1 MEEAVRWYDERN
13 EKDSRRDEKMAA
25 DLLASTSEIEQ
36 RQGNWYQLNRW
47 NTILLT
53 NRDLPAFHW
62 GCEYRDMGPVDLRS
76 ENLVES
82 IGESMVSKAAS
93 SPVKPTPVPTGRSYK
108 TERAIRTLDAFQFG
122 VWRQAKAEEAAIT
135 SYLDAYA
142 AGIGCV
148 WTSFDGKKKVLRD
161 QAVFFDNLVIDDR
174 ETLNRCPPQT
184 YRIRQVVPRERIE
197 ATYGVKLEA
206 RKPNE
211 RYHAERNMGD
221 GYEVLVIAWRLP
233 GPDGEGGAH
242 AVVAGNRV
250 LHWEKWTH
258 DWVPLAF
265 FHWQDPVV
273 GFHPKSGV
281 EQLLPDQITQNELN
295 DTNKAQHD
303 MAARLRLMAHANSS
317 MDWSQWDNED
327 FRVLM
332 YAGVKPEQFEF
343 SLAHLQHLYQERE
356 RNRGAAFSFMGLSE
370 AFGQADLPQNVRMDS
385 SAGIREFRNLE
396 DARHLRRWSRY
407 EQFRLQIAENHLLV
421 LSTSKDADA
430 YNVVY
435 HGGRPGARSRS
446 IPYAAVKEVTKDQYT
461 WHFEATPL
469 SSVSVASTRE
479 LTRDFGSRGMGD
491 EGDQHRMFSAIN
503 ATLTEE
509 LEMASYDDILRH
521 LEVLEDG
528 GYEEPT
534 EITNLTYGVKKV
546 TANLHRLLNYEDVPP
561 EVIDNHYNWI
571 LAGLSIQQ
579 AAVAQQT
586 MTPFQPTQGMAGTS
600 ASITPR
606 TMVTNNY

>member
-1 MEEAVRWYDERN
+1 MEEAVRWYDEYK
-13 EKDSRRDEKMAA
+13 EKDSRRSEQQAA
-25 DLLASTSEIEQ
+25 DLISSTAEIEQ
-36 RQGNWYQLNRW
+36 RQGNWYNLNRW

-62 GCEYRDMGPVDLRS
+62 GCEYREMGPVDLRS
-76 ENLVES
+76 ENLIES

-93 SPVKPTPVPTGRSYK
+93 SPIKPTPVPTGRSYK
-108 TERAIRTLDAFQFG
+108 TEREIRKLDAFQFG
-122 VWRQAKAEEAAIT
+122 VWRAAKSEEAAIT

-142 AGIGCV
+142 SGIGCV
-148 WTSFDGKKKVLRD
+148 WTAFDGKKKVLRD
-161 QAVFFDNLVIDDR
+161 EAVFFDNLVIDDR
-174 ETLNRCPPQT
+174 ETLNRCPPRT
-184 YRIRQVVPRERIE
+184 FRIRQVVPRERIE
-197 ATYGVKLEA
+197 AIYGTKLEP
-206 RKPNE
+206 RKG
-211 RYHAERNMGD
+211 RYHTERGMGD

-233 GPDGEGGAH
+233 DANGDGGAH
-242 AVVAGNRV
+242 CIVGGNKV

-281 EQLLPDQITQNELN
+281 EQLLPYQITQNELN
-295 DTNKAQHD
+295 DTIKAQHD
-303 MAARLRLMAHANSS
+303 MAARIRLMAHANSS

-327 FRVLM
+327 FRILM
-332 YAGVKPEQFEF
+332 YAGVKPEEF
-343 SLAHLQHLYQERE
+343 SFDLSHLQHLYQERE
-356 RNRGAAFSFMGLSE
+356 RNRAAAFSFMGLSE
-370 AFGQADLPQNVRMDS
+370 MFGQADAPPGVRFDS

-407 EQFRLQIAENHLLV
+407 EQFRLAIAKNHLLV
-421 LSTSKDADA
+421 LSTAKDADA
-430 YNVVY
+430 YSVVY
-435 HGGRPGARSRS
+435 HGGRPGARSRN
-446 IPYAAVKEVTKDQYT
+446 IPYQAVKHVTADQYS

-469 SSVSVASTRE
+469 SSVSVAATRE
-479 LTRDFGSRGMGD
+479 LTRDMGSRGMGD

-503 ATLTEE
+503 ANLTEE
-509 LEMASYDDILRH
+509 LEMAAYDDILRH
-521 LEVLEDG
+521 LEILEDG

-534 EITNLTYGVKKV
+534 EITHLTYGVKKV
-546 TANLHRLLNYEDVPP
+546 TSNLHRLLNYDDVPK

-579 AAVAQQT
+579 AAVKEQT

-600 ASITPR
+600 ASINPR
-606 TMVTNNY
+606 TQITNNY